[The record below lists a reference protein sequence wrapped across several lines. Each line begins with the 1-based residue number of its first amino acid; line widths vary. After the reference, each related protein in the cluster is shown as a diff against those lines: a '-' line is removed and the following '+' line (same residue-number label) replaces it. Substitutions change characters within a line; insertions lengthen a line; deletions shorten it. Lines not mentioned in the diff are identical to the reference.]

1 MSLLGTG
8 VEKLAKAV
16 LMQVTLIFTYFNKIL
31 IMTLTSVILMFAKP
45 ISIIMIRRNPYI
57 SKTKGQKKFTKNSL
71 NI

>member
-8 VEKLAKAV
+8 VEKLAKTV
-16 LMQVTLIFTYFNKIL
+16 LMQVTLVFIYVNSDL
-31 IMTLTSVILMFAKP
+31 IMMLTSVILMFANT
-45 ISIIMIRRNPYI
+45 ISIIMIRRNPCI